1 MLVSAREALSSV
13 ESAIGD
19 VRSNESRL
27 DQVLSSATQE
37 AERQRKQLT
46 DSYRSLALVRLDALK
61 RNEAVGEL
69 DAAERRALDL
79 LAAHKAKVETLL
91 SRHGE
96 AQKAVANAE
105 EAHRSLTAA
114 AEAARVPI
122 GELQARV
129 EAQMASDAMWT
140 AQRAVVE
147 LARKV
152 AEASDAKADQAE
164 ADRETKRKPY
174 EADPLFMYL
183 WGRGFA
189 TATYKAGNL
198 VRAFDRMV
206 ARLVGYETAR
216 PNYALLNEIPLRLR
230 EHSDVRARALI
241 TEDAKLEAI
250 ERAALEAAG
259 IVPLEAALAK
269 AMTALEGA
277 TKALADHQ
285 ARLATLDQERQSL
298 INDGDRKAHDEALAL
313 LTDAIAREDLQ
324 VMYREAQ
331 ATRSPDD
338 DRIVTAIE
346 AAQKAIVKA
355 DIDVAK
361 IRNEMRE
368 VARRRGEL
376 EGVRDNFRR
385 SRYERP
391 GGQFELGQNEVLG
404 DLIRGVLQGA
414 VQGAVLWALFQR
426 GYRRRDDDDDDDRGG
441 GPWGSGSSGPKFRFP
456 SSGRSGGGGFRT
468 GGGFKGGGG
477 FKTGG
482 RF

>member
-19 VRSNESRL
+19 VRSSESRL

-37 AERQRKQLT
+37 AERQRKQLA
-46 DSYRSLALVRLDALK
+46 DSYRALALIRLDALK
-61 RNEAVGEL
+61 RNEAIGEL

-79 LAAHKAKVETLL
+79 LAAHKAKVERLL
-91 SRHGE
+91 AQHGD
-96 AQKAVANAE
+96 AQKGVAGAE
-105 EAHRSLTAA
+105 ETHRALTAA
-114 AEAARVPI
+114 AEAARAPI
-122 GELQARV
+122 GALQARV
-129 EAQMASDAMWT
+129 EAQMASDAAWT
-140 AQRAVVE
+140 AQRCVVDA
-147 LARKV
+147 ARKV

-164 ADRETKRKPY
+164 ADRESKRKPY

-183 WGRGFA
+183 WSRGFG

-198 VRAFDRMV
+198 VRYFDRMI
-206 ARLVGYETAR
+206 ARLVGFETAR

-230 EHSDVRARALI
+230 EHSDVRAKALVA
-241 TEDAKLEAI
+241 EDAKLEAI

-259 IVPLEAALAK
+259 IVPLETALAK
-269 AMTALEGA
+269 AMSALEGA
-277 TKALADHQ
+277 TKTLSESQ
-285 ARLATLDQERQSL
+285 GRLAGLDKDRQSL
-298 INDGDRKAHDEALAL
+298 VEEGDRKAQEEALAI

-331 ATRSPDD
+331 ATRTPDD
-338 DRIVTAIE
+338 DRIATAIDE
-346 AAQKAIVKA
+346 AQKAIVKA
-355 DIDVAK
+355 DAVVSKVRD
-361 IRNEMRE
+361 EMRE
-368 VARRRGEL
+368 IARRRSEL

-426 GYRRRDDDDDDDRGG
+426 GYRRRDDDDDDDR
-441 GPWGSGSSGPKFRFP
+441 PWGSGSSGPKFRFP
-456 SSGRSGGGGFRT
+456 SSGRSGGGGFRPS
-468 GGGFKGGGG
+468 GGFKGG